1 MATYINSLNNES
13 SAFTITPGSLTVT
26 SLSAASTTAI
36 ITSSTTGVFSFVD
49 TGALGTICVG
59 SATVPKFLAAAGADN
74 KILTSHNGADPS
86 WEIPIAGG
94 IAWTRETSASV
105 TGVINHGYINTNVG
119 LTTITL
125 PATAALGTIIA
136 VMGESAAGW
145 KIAQNAGQSVQIGN
159 VSTTIGITG
168 YLASSDQYDV
178 VYLVC
183 RVVDTTW
190 SVVQSMGN
198 IVYS

>member
-1 MATYINSLNNES
+1 
-13 SAFTITPGSLTVT
+13 
-26 SLSAASTTAI
+26 
-36 ITSSTTGVFSFVD
+36 
-49 TGALGTICVG
+49 
-59 SATVPKFLAAAGADN
+59 
-74 KILTSHNGADPS
+74 
-86 WEIPIAGG
+86 
-94 IAWTRETSASV
+94 
-105 TGVINHGYINTNVG
+105 
-119 LTTITL
+119 
-125 PATAALGTIIA
+125 
-136 VMGESAAGW
+136 MGESAAGW